1 MVSMSIVKV
10 SKRGQVVIPKP
21 IRDKLGLV
29 EGTRLKAFL
38 EDKRI
43 VLISKPESDLDELLV
58 DAGPEGSREALEYS
72 SEIDERKIEKLLKD
86 IGVESGSGGD

>member
-1 MVSMSIVKV
+1 VNIVNIVKV

-38 EDKRI
+38 EKR
-43 VLISKPESDLDELLV
+43 
-58 DAGPEGSREALEYS
+58 
-72 SEIDERKIEKLLKD
+72 
-86 IGVESGSGGD
+86 

>member
-1 MVSMSIVKV
+1 MSIVKI

-29 EGTRLKAFL
+29 EGVSLNAFL

-58 DAGPEGSREALEYS
+58 DAGPEDTREALEYS
-72 SEIDERKIEKLLKD
+72 REMDERKIVKLLKD